1 MSSGPEGD
9 EEGQRG
15 LEPAGERKA
24 TRREERLQEE
34 VEALKGR
41 LRELET
47 RIDAMSGGRKA
58 DDGRIRTFVA
68 GFDEALEGGI
78 PKGHVVVL
86 GGPSGTMKTS
96 LGLNLVHRN
105 RLDGVRGLYVSLEEG
120 RASLL
125 RTMARLGMEPKD
137 DFIVDIARLRTEH
150 EAADETRGWLKILEE
165 YLERKRDKEPFGLV
179 VIDSLNSLYALA
191 KLSDP
196 RTDLFHFFTFLR
208 GLGVTAVLIAET
220 PDASSSFPNHEDY
233 LADGAIL
240 LRYGNDADGRVSVEI
255 RCLKMRHTNHGRD
268 WFRLDHADGA
278 FVARAPGPSTRP

>member
-9 EEGQRG
+9 EEGQTG

-96 LGLNLVHRN
+96 LGLNLVHPN
-105 RLDGVRGLYVSLEEG
+105 RLDGVRRLYVSLEEG
-120 RASLL
+120 P
-125 RTMARLGMEPKD
+125 ARLPLAAGPPR
-137 DFIVDIARLRTEH
+137 IAR
-150 EAADETRGWLKILEE
+150 AD
-165 YLERKRDKEPFGLV
+165 
-179 VIDSLNSLYALA
+179 
-191 KLSDP
+191 
-196 RTDLFHFFTFLR
+196 
-208 GLGVTAVLIAET
+208 
-220 PDASSSFPNHEDY
+220 
-233 LADGAIL
+233 
-240 LRYGNDADGRVSVEI
+240 
-255 RCLKMRHTNHGRD
+255 CL
-268 WFRLDHADGA
+268 
-278 FVARAPGPSTRP
+278 

>member
-41 LRELET
+41 LRDLET

-240 LRYGNDADGRVSVEI
+240 LRYGNDPDGRVSVEI

-278 FVARAPGPSTRP
+278 FVARAPGSSTRP